1 MWVHRW
7 GPRYLRCGPE
17 WLEGKGRGVNQ
28 SGQVEGGYW
37 EALVPGKI
45 LDGSIG
51 DRFLP
56 GLSGIFLF
64 HVYWAFQYGAVMNSG
79 REWLPERQTARFE
92 PACRLLAM

>member
-1 MWVHRW
+1 MLMWVHRR

-17 WLEGKGRGVNQ
+17 LLEGKGRGVNQ

-51 DRFLP
+51 DRFSSWLEWGLP
-56 GLSGIFLF
+56 VSCTSGIPI
-64 HVYWAFQYGAVMNSG
+64 WGSNEQ
-79 REWLPERQTARFE
+79 W
-92 PACRLLAM
+92 